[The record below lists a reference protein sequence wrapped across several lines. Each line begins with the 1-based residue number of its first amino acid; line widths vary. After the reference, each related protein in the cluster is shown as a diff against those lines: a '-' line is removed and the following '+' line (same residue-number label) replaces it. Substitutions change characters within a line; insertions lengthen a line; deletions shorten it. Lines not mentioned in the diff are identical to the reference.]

1 MTNRMDGST
10 DLQPITFGKATIY
23 RAGGFMGIAKTE
35 VREGSIL
42 MQPYAQYPEA
52 AVVRYIKPRAR
63 RNLGFTVTPNH
74 DGSGIFLLVL
84 EGWDHPEPD
93 SMFGEAQT
101 SEAGLEFREGRYSMC
116 DPRWE
121 SDFNTMIEA
130 YLVDQARPSIVLYD
144 GRIPTTKEA

>member
-1 MTNRMDGST
+1 MTDSRN
-10 DLQPITFGKATIY
+10 ITFGKATIY
-23 RAGGFMGIAKTE
+23 KAGGFLGISKLE

-52 AVVRYIKPRAR
+52 AVLRYKQPRAR
-63 RNLGFTVTPNH
+63 NLRGCTVTPNH

-93 SMFGEAQT
+93 SIYGEVQT
-101 SEAGLEFREGRYSMC
+101 SEAGLDFREGRYSMC

-121 SDFNTMIEA
+121 SDFNTMIDA
-130 YLVDQARPSIVLYD
+130 FLVDQAVTVLYD
-144 GRIPTTKEA
+144 GRIPATKEA